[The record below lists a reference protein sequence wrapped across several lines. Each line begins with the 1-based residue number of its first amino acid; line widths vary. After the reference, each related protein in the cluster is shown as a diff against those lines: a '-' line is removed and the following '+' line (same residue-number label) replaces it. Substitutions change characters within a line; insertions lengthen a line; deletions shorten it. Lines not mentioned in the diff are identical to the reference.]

1 MNESMK
7 LNQKGHNVK
16 IHREDFNSYH
26 DGIHM
31 SKMLIRNIEHTK
43 MAKKKKKSS
52 FRAEDYNIQCNKF
65 TRLKSRLDMA
75 ENNKNKIMEHKA
87 MKNCSQHPNGNSLSK

>member
-43 MAKKKKKSS
+43 MAKKKKK
-52 FRAEDYNIQCNKF
+52 IQ
-65 TRLKSRLDMA
+65 L
-75 ENNKNKIMEHKA
+75 
-87 MKNCSQHPNGNSLSK
+87 

>member
-43 MAKKKKKSS
+43 MAKKKNP
-52 FRAEDYNIQCNKF
+52 ALE
-65 TRLKSRLDMA
+65 LKTITSNA
-75 ENNKNKIMEHKA
+75 I
-87 MKNCSQHPNGNSLSK
+87 NSPD